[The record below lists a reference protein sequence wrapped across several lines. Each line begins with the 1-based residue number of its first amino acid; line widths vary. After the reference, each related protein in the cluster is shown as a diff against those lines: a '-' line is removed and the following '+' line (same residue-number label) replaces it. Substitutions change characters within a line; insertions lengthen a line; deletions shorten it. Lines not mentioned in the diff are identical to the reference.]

1 MASRERWH
9 YIDDA
14 GLRGAKESNPR
25 GLTILTGAV
34 PAGPLG
40 SDIWRPPTYVG
51 SRDQCSYGQR
61 GSALKLVPH
70 DLNNRHRGYQG
81 GASPRGERAP
91 RRVAGGN
98 ATRGRRDDRRPAVS
112 ASVRRGRDHIGLHAS

>member
-1 MASRERWH
+1 RRASRDRGGHDVGRRAYREHRQETQSQRRRQRRRLGVMASRERWH

-61 GSALKLVPH
+61 GSALKLVPMISTTGIE
-70 DLNNRHRGYQG
+70 D
-81 GASPRGERAP
+81 
-91 RRVAGGN
+91 
-98 ATRGRRDDRRPAVS
+98 TKAV
-112 ASVRRGRDHIGLHAS
+112 